1 MQRQYGYFWTKSR
14 IILAKK
20 LLKQGTHKSDVAN
33 HFGVVTGNMMAAL
46 RKYGNFKDPN
56 YIPRKKM
63 VGAESAPE
71 QPTLFETAH
80 EEINAHI
87 IKNLQ
92 EEIQMLQN
100 DVKLL
105 RKQNL
110 QLQHKID
117 FLETPKETRFLLGTA
132 QVRSESPAQ

>member
-1 MQRQYGYFWTKSR
+1 MQRKYGYFWTRSR
-14 IILAKK
+14 VALAKK
-20 LLKQGTHKSDVAN
+20 MLKEGATKTTVAY

-46 RKYGNFKDPN
+46 QKYGNYKDPN
-56 YIPRKKM
+56 CVPRKKR
-63 VGAESAPE
+63 VKAGSAPE

-110 QLQHKID
+110 QLQHKIN
-117 FLETPKETRFLLGTA
+117 FLETPKEARFLLGTA
-132 QVRSESPAQ
+132 QIRSESPAQ